1 MGDIIVTE
9 FLSLDGVMEAP
20 EKWSSKYWN
29 DEIAAFKDEELRS
42 SDAHLL
48 GRATYQI
55 FAGAW
60 PSRTGEFADLFNSLP
75 KYVVSTTLKDATWKG
90 SHIIRSNVAEEVA
103 KLRPKHSGNIL
114 VAGSAQLV
122 DTLLQHELVDELR
135 LLVYP
140 LVLGAGKR
148 LFPGGMK
155 KTLKLAEIA
164 RFGGDVVL
172 LRYRKAA

>member
-1 MGDIIVTE
+1 VGNIVVTE

-29 DEIAAFKDEELRS
+29 DEIAGFKDQELRS

-48 GRATYQI
+48 GRVTYDL
-55 FAGAW
+55 FAGSW
-60 PSRTGEFADLFNSLP
+60 PSRSGEFADRFNSLP

-90 SHIIRSNVAEEVA
+90 SHIIRGKVAEEVA
-103 KLRPKHSGNIL
+103 KLRSKHSGDIV
-114 VAGSAQLV
+114 VAGSAQLANA
-122 DTLLQHELVDELR
+122 LLDHDLVDELR

-140 LVLGAGKR
+140 VLLGGGKR
-148 LFPGGMK
+148 LFAGGMK
-155 KTLKLAEIA
+155 KTLKLAETA
-164 RFGGDVVL
+164 KFGADVAL

>member
-20 EKWSSKYWN
+20 EKWANQYWN
-29 DEIAAFKDEELRS
+29 DAIAAFKDEELRS
-42 SDAHLL
+42 GEADLL
-48 GRATYQI
+48 GRATYEI
-55 FAGAW
+55 FSGSS
-60 PSRTGEFADLFNSLP
+60 PSRTGEFADRFNSLP

-90 SHIIRSNVAEEVA
+90 SHITRGNVAEEVA
-103 KLRPKHSGNIL
+103 KLRPKHSGDIV

-122 DTLLQHELVDELR
+122 NTLLQHDLVDELR

-140 LVLGAGKR
+140 VVLGAGKG
-148 LFPGGMK
+148 LFADGTK
-155 KTLKLAEIA
+155 KTLKLAETA
-164 RFGGDVVL
+164 KFGGDVVL